1 MSKPKTHRQ
10 ASVTDPRP
18 HALRFK
24 VKGSG
29 KRSGRYLCAC
39 GAVLSGI
46 NAFEKHRADE
56 RRRNATGA

>member
-1 MSKPKTHRQ
+1 MGKSKTHRQ
-10 ASVTDPRP
+10 ASVTDARP

-29 KRSGRYLCAC
+29 KRPGRYLCSC
-39 GAVLSGI
+39 GAVLSGM

-56 RRRNATGA
+56 RRNDKRA